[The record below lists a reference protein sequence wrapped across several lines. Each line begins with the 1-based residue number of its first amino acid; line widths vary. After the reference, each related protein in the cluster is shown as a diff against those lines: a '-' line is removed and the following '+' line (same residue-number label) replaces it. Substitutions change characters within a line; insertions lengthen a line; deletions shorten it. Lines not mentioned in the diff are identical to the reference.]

1 MGINHK
7 TIRRLWLL
15 GALCLFDV
23 SIVGAQA
30 QDSKKPL
37 QKQALAPTGSIE
49 LTINRGIALAH
60 VVVDGKPRLF
70 IVDSGSETT
79 IINSDRID
87 LPTKRIL
94 HSGIST
100 LSASAIPVVWKV
112 VNLHSLKL
120 GQLEIR
126 DLEVMSRSMAVIE
139 DELKTEV
146 DGILGVDLL
155 KAWDSLQLD
164 YRGKV
169 LTLGS
174 CNPCGSDPDRV
185 RPALPAAR
193 N

>member
-1 MGINHK
+1 
-7 TIRRLWLL
+7 
-15 GALCLFDV
+15 
-23 SIVGAQA
+23 
-30 QDSKKPL
+30 
-37 QKQALAPTGSIE
+37 
-49 LTINRGIALAH
+49 
-60 VVVDGKPRLF
+60 
-70 IVDSGSETT
+70 
-79 IINSDRID
+79 
-87 LPTKRIL
+87 
-94 HSGIST
+94 
-100 LSASAIPVVWKV
+100 
-112 VNLHSLKL
+112 
-120 GQLEIR
+120 
-126 DLEVMSRSMAVIE
+126 MSRSMAVIE